1 MSGKGSLYAA
11 YMQKGRIL
19 NRQFQVFLFPMLVS
33 EISIALSEVVDGIVV
48 AKLLGTDALAVVTLG
63 SPIMFLAATLQMLL
77 GKGGSI
83 LYSKSMGE
91 MKRDAASDY
100 FNASMWSTLV
110 IGLAVTIA
118 VLVFHTSL
126 TTLLAAGSA
135 FYSVL
140 KDYLFYLFISL
151 APIMLVSVFV
161 QFLPSFGMPHLA
173 SICIFIANTVN
184 LLLDV
189 VYIRF
194 FGMGVGGA
202 ALATLSGYAV
212 AGILIIALAALKK
225 LSLSVKLWRLPHI
238 SRICQRLPK
247 IIGLGVSD
255 ASTQVGF
262 ALLTTY
268 CNFIANRYGGSDAI
282 IVLSICLQT
291 QSITSIVLCGISDS
305 LVPIVAMLSGQR
317 DYLGIR
323 ILIRRAAEFLL
334 VSVLILTLSYIINPL
349 WLCKVFSEE
358 KESVQTLFVHA
369 VRIFA
374 LYFPLRSLVILHR
387 NVSNAMGRGNFAFIV
402 SLLDGFV
409 GIITFSLILCPI
421 FGMDGLWLTYPVN
434 AVFVALFVWLSSIFL
449 RARSTPAKKG
459 IFLLPVQNEDDLLN
473 LEFISKDSDI
483 SKVSQAVQEFCTHR
497 GISDKVSQNTG
508 LLAEEMALYARKHH
522 LRYPYIDI
530 IVLIEDGKVILEFRS
545 IGQGFQP
552 DVFSEEDDKSNIQIL
567 NGVSCSLEYEYV
579 VGLNTTKIT
588 L

>member
-1 MSGKGSLYAA
+1 MSGKESLYAA

-91 MKRDAASDY
+91 MKRNAASDY

-545 IGQGFQP
+545 IGHGFQP